1 MDIAGTALKSQY
13 ERTSKDYPF
22 ITQYEKDYKLPQF
35 LLYAVA
41 SRETNMTNEVG
52 DGGHGHGMFQLDDR
66 WHTIPVGFDSDVNE
80 QAKTAASMLQGLI
93 HVFPGD
99 LKAAVSAYNTGVNNA
114 RAGIHDTGNSDAY
127 TAGGDYGSD
136 VLGRMQYLQNT
147 QRQVVTPPSPP
158 TAVKQSARYYTVVH
172 DDTLVS
178 IASRF
183 HLTWQVLYRANRSV
197 VGANPDFIT
206 PGERLTIPGS
216 FVTSHVYRVKSGD
229 TLSSIAKDFGISDW
243 HIIYDANRGVIHDP
257 NRIYPNQELV
267 IP

>member
-13 ERTSKDYPF
+13 DRTSTLFPF

-66 WHTIPVGFDSDVNE
+66 WHKIPDGFDSDVNL
-80 QAKTAASMLQGLI
+80 QAKTAANMLQGLI
-93 HVFPGD
+93 NVFPGD
-99 LKAAVSAYNTGVNNA
+99 LKAAVSSYNTGVNNA

-127 TAGGDYGSD
+127 TAGGDYGGD

-147 QRQVVTPPSPP
+147 QRQVVNPPPPP
-158 TAVKQSARYYTVVH
+158 TTIPQSARYYTVVSG
-172 DDTLVS
+172 DTLSS

-183 HLTWQVLYRANRSV
+183 HTTWPVLYRANRSV
-197 VGANPDFIT
+197 VGSNPNVII
-206 PGERLTIPGS
+206 PGERLIIPGT

-229 TLSSIAKDFGISDW
+229 TLSSIAAEFHTTW
-243 HIIYDANRGVIHDP
+243 EAIYDANRDKISNP
-257 NRIYPNQELV
+257 NLIYPNEVLV